1 MGAGGAIGGILG
13 TGVIGGSI
21 YQGLQQRRAQRRG
34 ERAQAAA
41 QDVATRRAAAEVRR
55 ARDKERSLN
64 RKKPN
69 VLSLLNREKEAALT
83 GPGSTLLT
91 GSTGINRSNLL
102 LGRSSSLGGS

>member
-1 MGAGGAIGGILG
+1 MGDAAAVGIGGAIL
-13 TGVIGGSI
+13 GGSI

-34 ERAQAAA
+34 ERAQEAA
-41 QDVATRRAAAEVRR
+41 QEVATRRAAAEVRR
-55 ARDKERSLN
+55 ARDQERSLN

-69 VLSLLNREKEAALT
+69 VLSLLNREKTAALT

-91 GSTGINRSNLL
+91 GASGINRSNLL